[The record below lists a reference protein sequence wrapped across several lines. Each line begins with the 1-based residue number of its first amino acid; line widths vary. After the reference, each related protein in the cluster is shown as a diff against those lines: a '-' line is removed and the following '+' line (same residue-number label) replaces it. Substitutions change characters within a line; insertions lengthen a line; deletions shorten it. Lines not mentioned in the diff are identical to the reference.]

1 MSWHNSAS
9 VNLARRYTR
18 RKALLK
24 SIHFESNPRLLSIHL
39 CYHWENAF
47 SLQVRFSGLPN
58 KLDIW
63 RSWSSY
69 FPTLRELLL
78 ALSSSYSLPEHA
90 HPGITMIMATSVI
103 LMTTKLKSTQR
114 NLMQYSFLRKLVKSI
129 HFLELFVSFVSLCT
143 VRGLH
148 FSEDSFSF
156 NLLRPEVRPFVS
168 VRIFTR
174 GPSGLFGFQISKFKI
189 RSLSDQVNLAF
200 QW

>member
-1 MSWHNSAS
+1 MHLVYKFAS
-9 VNLARRYTR
+9 LDC
-18 RKALLK
+18 L
-24 SIHFESNPRLLSIHL
+24 I
-39 CYHWENAF
+39 
-47 SLQVRFSGLPN
+47 SLIS
-58 KLDIW
+58 
-63 RSWSSY
+63 SWSSY

-78 ALSSSYSLPEHA
+78 ALSSYYSLPEHA
-90 HPGITMIMATSVI
+90 HPGITMIMATFVI

-174 GPSGLFGFQISKFKI
+174 GPSGLFEFQISKFKI

-200 QW
+200 Q

>member
-1 MSWHNSAS
+1 M
-9 VNLARRYTR
+9 
-18 RKALLK
+18 
-24 SIHFESNPRLLSIHL
+24 HL
-39 CYHWENAF
+39 VYKF
-47 SLQVRFSGLPN
+47 VSLDCLISLISGGPVVVIFQLCVSFY
-58 KLDIW
+58 W
-63 RSWSSY
+63 V
-69 FPTLRELLL
+69 
-78 ALSSSYSLPEHA
+78 LSSSYSLPEHA
-90 HPGITMIMATSVI
+90 HPGITMIMAIFVI

-174 GPSGLFGFQISKFKI
+174 GPSGLFEFQISKFKI

-200 QW
+200 Q

>member
-1 MSWHNSAS
+1 
-9 VNLARRYTR
+9 
-18 RKALLK
+18 
-24 SIHFESNPRLLSIHL
+24 
-39 CYHWENAF
+39 
-47 SLQVRFSGLPN
+47 
-58 KLDIW
+58 
-63 RSWSSY
+63 
-69 FPTLRELLL
+69 
-78 ALSSSYSLPEHA
+78 
-90 HPGITMIMATSVI
+90 MIMVIFVI

-156 NLLRPEVRPFVS
+156 NLLLRPEVRPFVS

-174 GPSGLFGFQISKFKI
+174 GPSGLFEFQISKFQI

-200 QW
+200 Q